1 MLADKRVTV
10 MRDSGC
16 SNTVVRS
23 SLVSPSQLTTGQKVC
38 VLIDGTVR
46 RFPVAKIKVDTPY
59 YKGDLYALCVKNPV
73 YDLIIGN
80 DQGVRQAFDPDT
92 DWKPSNADSQE
103 GITSPDSNTSST
115 VVPKENNVKNEF
127 RETIENIE
135 QIQAVE
141 TRAMKL
147 RKEKPEKKLNV
158 ASLIVDV
165 SPEQFIE
172 AQNLDKSLSHLWEKA
187 KQPVE
192 NGKKFRF
199 VVKNNILYRVR
210 TDDPVGSTGSQVIIP
225 TKFRESVMKLAHDSL
240 LSGHLGISRT
250 YSKILNQFYWPGM
263 NQDVVNYCRSCDICQ
278 RTLAKGKVPK
288 VPLGKVPMIDTPF
301 HRIAMDLVG
310 PMNPPTDRG
319 NRFILT
325 IIDYATR
332 YPEAVPLRNVDT
344 ITVAES
350 LVDIYAR
357 VGIPAEVLTDCGS
370 QFTSDI
376 MKEVSRLLS
385 IRQMTSTPYHPQC
398 NGLIER
404 MNGTLKQMLKRMC
417 SERPRDWDR
426 YVSPLLFAYR
436 EAPQESLGF
445 SPFELLYGRSVR
457 GPMTILRE
465 LWTNEQ
471 PNNEIK
477 TTYQYVID
485 LNSPEA
491 RASNLEICLPG
502 LPYRQFWYHQV
513 ENTLGQLFSV
523 GASQSRIAKQV
534 KCDIKL

>member
-1 MLADKRVTV
+1 MLLKPI
-10 MRDSGC
+10 
-16 SNTVVRS
+16 
-23 SLVSPSQLTTGQKVC
+23 LH
-38 VLIDGTVR
+38 
-46 RFPVAKIKVDTPY
+46 RFQQT
-59 YKGDLYALCVKNPV
+59 
-73 YDLIIGN
+73 
-80 DQGVRQAFDPDT
+80 F
-92 DWKPSNADSQE
+92 
-103 GITSPDSNTSST
+103 
-115 VVPKENNVKNEF
+115 F
-127 RETIENIE
+127 
-135 QIQAVE
+135 
-141 TRAMKL
+141 
-147 RKEKPEKKLNV
+147 
-158 ASLIVDV
+158 
-165 SPEQFIE
+165 
-172 AQNLDKSLSHLWEKA
+172 
-187 KQPVE
+187 
-192 NGKKFRF
+192 
-199 VVKNNILYRVR
+199 
-210 TDDPVGSTGSQVIIP
+210 
-225 TKFRESVMKLAHDSL
+225 
-240 LSGHLGISRT
+240 
-250 YSKILNQFYWPGM
+250 
-263 NQDVVNYCRSCDICQ
+263 
-278 RTLAKGKVPK
+278 
-288 VPLGKVPMIDTPF
+288 
-301 HRIAMDLVG
+301 
-310 PMNPPTDRG
+310 
-319 NRFILT
+319 
-325 IIDYATR
+325 ATR